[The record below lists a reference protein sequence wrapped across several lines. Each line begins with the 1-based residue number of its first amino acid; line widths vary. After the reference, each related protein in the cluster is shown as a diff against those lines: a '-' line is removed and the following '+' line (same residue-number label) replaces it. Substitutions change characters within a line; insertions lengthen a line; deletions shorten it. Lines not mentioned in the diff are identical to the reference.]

1 MRRKAILPVTA
12 VLIGLLAACAHPL
25 LTPDER
31 KQVCQ
36 VIVDEKFG
44 APVFQPNVFSS
55 PAGGLVGAGAG
66 ALAGLQASGGTVAM
80 LLTVPIGASIGAVGG
95 VACAAAGMAH
105 PAADA
110 DFADLLRAADAG
122 TLTRTL
128 EAALNAPRADCSPA
142 PGAGANTTE
151 PDSVIQIEK
160 IHAGMGCLLGR
171 MEYWVAVH
179 WRTVS
184 LRSWKVL
191 NSTATRCAV
200 TSFRDVDAWF
210 AHRGR
215 AQAEI
220 EGVLA
225 AIGRRMVLQLLTQDV
240 YSVECKLASDE
251 AGVVKAR

>member
-1 MRRKAILPVTA
+1 MRRRANLYVTA

-36 VIVDEKFG
+36 GIVDEKFG

-55 PAGGLVGAGAG
+55 PAGGLVGAGTG
-66 ALAGLQASGGTVAM
+66 ALAGLQASGGTFAALV
-80 LLTVPIGASIGAVGG
+80 TVPIGAAIGAVGG
-95 VACAAAGMAH
+95 TACAAASMAH
-105 PAADA
+105 STADA

-122 TLTRTL
+122 ALTRTV
-128 EAALNAPRADCSPA
+128 ESTLNAPRADCSPA

-151 PDSVIQIEK
+151 PDSVIEIEK

-171 MEYWVAVH
+171 MEYWVAVD

-191 NSTATRCAV
+191 NSTATRCTV

-225 AIGRRMVLQLLTQDV
+225 AIGRRMVLQLLAEDV

-251 AGVVKAR
+251 AGEVKAR

>member
-12 VLIGLLAACAHPL
+12 VLIGLLAACALPL

-36 VIVDEKFG
+36 VVVDEKFG
-44 APVFQPNVFSS
+44 VPVFQPNVLSS
-55 PAGGLVGAGAG
+55 PAGGLAGAG
-66 ALAGLQASGGTVAM
+66 LGAHAGMQASGGSLAM
-80 LLTVPIGASIGAVGG
+80 LLTVPIGATIGAVGG

-110 DFADLLRAADAG
+110 DFADLLRAADIGVLA
-122 TLTRTL
+122 RTL
-128 EAALNAPRADCSPA
+128 EAEFNAPRAECSQVHA
-142 PGAGANTTE
+142 DRAVASE
-151 PDSVIQIEK
+151 PDGVIEIEK
-160 IHAGMGCLLGR
+160 IHVGMGCLLGR
-171 MEYWVAVH
+171 MEYWVAVD
-179 WRTVS
+179 WRTIS
-184 LRSWKVL
+184 LRSKKIF
-191 NSTATRCAV
+191 NSTATRCAF

-225 AIGRRMVLQLLTQDV
+225 AIGRRMVLQMLTQDV

-251 AGVVKAR
+251 AGEVKAR